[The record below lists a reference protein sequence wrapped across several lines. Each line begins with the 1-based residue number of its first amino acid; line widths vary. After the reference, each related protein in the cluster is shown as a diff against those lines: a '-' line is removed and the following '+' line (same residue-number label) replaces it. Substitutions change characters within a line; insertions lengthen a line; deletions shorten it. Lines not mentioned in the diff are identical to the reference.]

1 MKLELKQIEKDGS
14 GRVVVI
20 PEESEDIWH
29 LYNLVQ
35 RGDRIT
41 ANTVRKVSKETSSGS
56 VSSEKR
62 HLRLTIAVTT
72 VDYDGEANIIRFSGK
87 NRTESPYIKLNQHHT
102 IEVGLNNKIQ
112 LSKGRWDSISLDIL
126 NEATNVSANAELAIV
141 LIDSGLANLYLLT
154 RVLAKEMAKVS
165 VNIPKKRS
173 GSSGYD
179 KALNKFYD
187 QVYVAIKQHV
197 DFDKVKCIVI
207 AGPGFVRDDFIKYAR
222 EEATKKADSQMLNA
236 TKNKFVS
243 CHCSTA
249 Y

>member
-102 IEVGLNNKIQ
+102 IEVGLNNRIQ

-126 NEATNVSANAELAIV
+126 NEATN
-141 LIDSGLANLYLLT
+141 
-154 RVLAKEMAKVS
+154 
-165 VNIPKKRS
+165 
-173 GSSGYD
+173 
-179 KALNKFYD
+179 
-187 QVYVAIKQHV
+187 
-197 DFDKVKCIVI
+197 
-207 AGPGFVRDDFIKYAR
+207 
-222 EEATKKADSQMLNA
+222 
-236 TKNKFVS
+236 
-243 CHCSTA
+243 
-249 Y
+249 

>member
-1 MKLELKQIEKDGS
+1 
-14 GRVVVI
+14 
-20 PEESEDIWH
+20 
-29 LYNLVQ
+29 VQ

-62 HLRLTIAVTT
+62 HLRLTIAVTA

-112 LSKGRWDSISLDIL
+112 LSKGRWDSIALDIL
-126 NEATNVSANAELAIV
+126 NEATNVSANAELAVV

-154 RVLAKEMAKVS
+154 RVLAKDMAKVS

-187 QVYVAIKQHV
+187 QVRS
-197 DFDKVKCIVI
+197 
-207 AGPGFVRDDFIKYAR
+207 AGTLIRNG
-222 EEATKKADSQMLNA
+222 S
-236 TKNKFVS
+236 
-243 CHCSTA
+243 
-249 Y
+249 